1 MDLAKRMKDA
11 GTWISN
17 RSGPIAL
24 AVLLFYGFFF
34 VGNFSTETNLTAIL
48 LQYSIIGCLALGQL
62 IVILTGGI
70 DLSQGSQIALAT
82 VVCAVV
88 MSRFGVIPGIIMALL
103 IPTMVGFSTGL
114 LVSRL
119 KMPAFIVT
127 LGMLGV
133 SRGLAMRIANAR
145 PVSINIDGFKQFGY
159 ATLLRIPV
167 AAIIFGIAAILV
179 LYLLKKR
186 KLGRY
191 LYAVGSSEES
201 TRLSGVNIMKVK
213 LFAYTASG
221 FLTAVGG
228 VLLAARL
235 GSGSPIGGSGYEL
248 ESIAAVVVGG
258 GSLFG
263 GIGGVGGTVSGV
275 FLFGVINSILNLTGI
290 PPFWQ
295 GTMKGL
301 IILAA
306 VALSQM
312 RKKSRNGA

>member
-1 MDLAKRMKDA
+1 MLIKRLKDA
-11 GTWISN
+11 GSWVSS
-17 RSGPIAL
+17 RSGPVAL
-24 AVLLFYGFFF
+24 GVLLFYGLFF
-34 VGNFSTETNLTAIL
+34 VNNFSTETNLTSIL

-70 DLSQGSQIALAT
+70 DLSQGSQVALAT

-88 MSRFGVIPGIIMALL
+88 MSRFGVAAGIIIALL
-103 IPTMVGFSTGL
+103 IPTLIGFTSGL

-145 PVSINIDGFKQFGY
+145 PVSITIAGFSQFGF

-167 AAIIFGIAAILV
+167 ATIIFGMAAVLV
-179 LYLLKKR
+179 YYLLKKR
-186 KLGRY
+186 RLGRY

-201 TRLSGVNIMKVK
+201 TRLSGVSITKVK

-263 GIGGVGGTVSGV
+263 GIGSVSGTVSGV
-275 FLFGVINSILNLTGI
+275 FIFGVINSILNLTGI

-312 RKKSRNGA
+312 KQKGRIET

>member
-1 MDLAKRMKDA
+1 M
-11 GTWISN
+11 
-17 RSGPIAL
+17 
-24 AVLLFYGFFF
+24 
-34 VGNFSTETNLTAIL
+34 
-48 LQYSIIGCLALGQL
+48 
-62 IVILTGGI
+62 
-70 DLSQGSQIALAT
+70 
-82 VVCAVV
+82 
-88 MSRFGVIPGIIMALL
+88 
-103 IPTMVGFSTGL
+103 L
-114 LVSRL
+114 LV
-119 KMPAFIVT
+119 
-127 LGMLGV
+127 
-133 SRGLAMRIANAR
+133 
-145 PVSINIDGFKQFGY
+145 
-159 ATLLRIPV
+159 
-167 AAIIFGIAAILV
+167 AA
-179 LYLLKKR
+179 KK
-186 KLGRY
+186 
-191 LYAVGSSEES
+191 AHV
-201 TRLSGVNIMKVK
+201 LSGVNIMKVK

-312 RKKSRNGA
+312 RKKSRIGA